1 MTEYELALQEYMQ
14 RLKGGFGNAM
24 KTVGQGASMPFSGS
38 MIGKGIEGITG
49 LLSGEEVGTRGLNSD
64 AESGFLKSLLGGNLE
79 VNDANTQKVFD
90 SLEHLSGAGVTRNN
104 ASGTDPMMM
113 VADPMAGVGAR
124 GLNTQAEQ
132 TFLQDTMGS
141 GSFIP
146 DSRMNVSNLG
156 IGTRGLDTPAE
167 RDYLTGTMNNFI
179 NSMTAEE
186 QNVYMQLDDSQRPA
200 FLKALQDNKISQY
213 EAENFDRLR
222 M

>member
-24 KTVGQGASMPFSGS
+24 KTVGQGASMPLSTS

-49 LLSGEEVGTRGLNSD
+49 LLSGEEVGTRALGTD